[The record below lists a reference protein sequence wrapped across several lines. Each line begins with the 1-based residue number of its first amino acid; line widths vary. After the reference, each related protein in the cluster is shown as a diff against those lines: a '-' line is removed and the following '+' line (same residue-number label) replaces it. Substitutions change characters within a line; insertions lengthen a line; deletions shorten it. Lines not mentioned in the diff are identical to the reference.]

1 MCLGFPWGWVGKEPA
16 CNTKDGRDM
25 GLIPGSGRSPGGG
38 HSNSL
43 QYSCL
48 ENPMDRGAQWT
59 TVHRS
64 QRVRHD
70 WSDLAQHSTL
80 CVKHWIKP
88 RNLMVE
94 EKLAWSLPS
103 CNVLFVKLQKSYELA
118 KISNISEESKSV
130 SHSVVFD
137 SLQPHGL
144 SPTRLLCPWN
154 FPGKNIGLGSHS
166 LLQGIFLT
174 PRSNRGLLHYRQIFL
189 LSEPPEMPK
198 DWHNY

>member
-25 GLIPGSGRSPGGG
+25 GLIPASGRSLGGG

-130 SHSVVFD
+130 SHSVVLD

-154 FPGKNIGLGSHS
+154 SPDKNTGMGCCS
-166 LLQGIFLT
+166 LLQGILLIQG
-174 PRSNRGLLHYRQIFL
+174 SNQVFCITGRFFTIWTTRLV
-189 LSEPPEMPK
+189 LSMS
-198 DWHNY
+198 Y